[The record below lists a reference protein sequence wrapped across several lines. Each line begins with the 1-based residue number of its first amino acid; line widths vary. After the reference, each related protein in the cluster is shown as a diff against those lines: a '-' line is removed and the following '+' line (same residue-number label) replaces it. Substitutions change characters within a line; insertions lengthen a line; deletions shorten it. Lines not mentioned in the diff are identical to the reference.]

1 MCTARRFSLI
11 IAATLRPVSF
21 IPMNRESD
29 RNSLYWLR
37 PRLRSGFPIRR
48 LWRWSAGGSDRARSS
63 NRNLLSC
70 LPSSIPYLLSV
81 PSGLFVDSHYV
92 YGTSVMETFA
102 KVPWKK
108 RNAFVTRLRFLALV
122 PQTPV
127 SFSSGKITTQDDRV
141 KPCRPLLA
149 YATNNLPTCLLSHVW
164 RQLV

>member
-1 MCTARRFSLI
+1 MV
-11 IAATLRPVSF
+11 IAATLCAVSF

-48 LWRWSAGGSDRARSS
+48 KTTALKDHDRARSS

-81 PSGLFVDSHYV
+81 PSGLVVDSHYV
-92 YGTSVMETFA
+92 YGTSVMEAFA

-108 RNAFVTRLRFLALV
+108 RNAFVARLRFLALV

-141 KPCRPLLA
+141 KPCRPLLV
-149 YATNNLPTCLLSHVW
+149 YATNNLPTCVLSHVW